1 MIKMEEKFDF
11 EAFAKKAG
19 EELRQGKAF
28 TGKDGVFTPLIKRIL
43 EASLEGELDEHLEES
58 RKPGKNRRNGHT
70 PKNLKSSLGA
80 FEIFAPRDRNATFEP
95 QTIAK
100 RQRTVSDDI
109 DKKIL
114 GLYGLGM
121 SYSDIQSHLKDMYG
135 VELSD
140 GTLTAITDRIIP
152 EIKEWQNR
160 PLESV
165 YPVIWL
171 DAMHFKVRHEG
182 MVKSR
187 AIYSVLGVTMDG
199 QKEVIGIYFGDNESS
214 TYWRQ
219 VLNDLKMRGIQDIC
233 IACIDNLKGF
243 ADAIE
248 DVFPKTEVQLCLV
261 HQMRNSMKYM
271 NWKDVKPFVA
281 DLKKVY
287 KANNADMALTYLE
300 KAEAKWGDKYAVVF
314 KSWRNNWDRLITFF
328 QYPPNLRKIIYTTN
342 PIESYHRMVR
352 KVTKTK
358 GAFSSE
364 DAIVKQIYLATINC
378 NTKWQGQMF
387 GWTAVRIDL
396 NTYFGNRLSVDTVN

>member
-1 MIKMEEKFDF
+1 MEEEKFDF
-11 EAFAKKAG
+11 ETFARRAG
-19 EELRQGKAF
+19 EQLRQGKPF
-28 TGKDGVFTPLIKRIL
+28 TGKDGVFTPLLKRIL
-43 EASLEGELDEHLEES
+43 EASLEGELDEHLSETRES
-58 RKPGKNRRNGHT
+58 QSNRRNGHT
-70 PKNLKSSLGA
+70 PKNLKSSLGSI
-80 FEIFAPRDRNATFEP
+80 EIFTPRDRNASFEP
-95 QTIAK
+95 QTVAK
-100 RQRTVSDDI
+100 RQRTVSEDI

-114 GLYGLGM
+114 ALYGLGM
-121 SYSDIQSHLKDMYG
+121 SYADIQSHLKDMYG

-152 EIKEWQNR
+152 QIKEWQNR
-160 PLESV
+160 PLESI

-171 DAMHFKVRHEG
+171 DAMHFKVRYEG

-199 QKEVIGIYFGDNESS
+199 QKEVIGIYFGDHESS

-219 VLNDLKMRGIQDIC
+219 VLNDLKIRGIQDIC

-248 DVFPKTEVQLCLV
+248 DVFPKTQVQLCLV
-261 HQMRNSMKYM
+261 HQMRNSMKYLS
-271 NWKDVKPFVA
+271 WKDLRPCVT
-281 DLKKVY
+281 DLKKIY
-287 KANNADMALTYLE
+287 NANNAEMALTYL
-300 KAEAKWGDKYAVVF
+300 KQAEEKWGMKYGVIF
-314 KSWRNNWDRLITFF
+314 KSWHTNWDRIITFF
-328 QYPPNLRKIIYTTN
+328 QYPLALRKIIYTTN

-364 DAIVKQIYLATINC
+364 DAILKQIYLATINC

-387 GWTAVRIDL
+387 NWTAVRIDL
-396 NTYFGNRLSVDTVN
+396 NTYFGNRLINDTVN